1 MRKALTFL
9 TAASTLLFF
18 GSAMTPVFTYEAQAA
33 DRGGTAES
41 VGTDASGTGRLTS
54 LVDMQ
59 GKGKGPG
66 PGHVRGHGEHHE
78 KGKGKCG
85 GHETETFSLPDNA
98 PDWLLKLAK

>member
-18 GSAMTPVFTYEAQAA
+18 ASAMTPVFTYEAQAA

-41 VGTDASGTGRLTS
+41 VGTDASGTGHLTS

-59 GKGKGPG
+59 GKGKGKGPG
-66 PGHVRGHGEHHE
+66 PGHTRGHGEQH
-78 KGKGKCG
+78 GKGKCG
-85 GHETETFSLPDNA
+85 GHETDAYSLPDNG
-98 PDWLLKLAK
+98 PDWLLKLFK

>member
-18 GSAMTPVFTYEAQAA
+18 ASAMTPVFTYEAQAA

-41 VGTDASGTGRLTS
+41 VGTDASGTGHLTS

-59 GKGKGPG
+59 GKVIGKGPG
-66 PGHVRGHGEHHE
+66 PGHSRGHGEQH
-78 KGKGKCG
+78 GKGKCG
-85 GHETETFSLPDNA
+85 GHETDAYSLPDNG
-98 PDWLLKLAK
+98 PDWLLKLFK